1 MKNKSNLLTRGKN
14 IMFILLPIAAG
25 LAIALQNVFY
35 DKVSKDT
42 GVFGTVVMVHFFG
55 LLVAL
60 FVYFLSKGTFSN
72 LTSHINIYMVLSGAL
87 GVIVVSGI
95 TKSVSVNGV
104 LLTVMLSVLAQ
115 MILANVIGI
124 FGWFGVEQNPINWL
138 QVLAICLMILGVFI
152 YQKSS

>member
-1 MKNKSNLLTRGKN
+1 
-14 IMFILLPIAAG
+14 MFILIPIAAG

-35 DKVSKDT
+35 EKVSRDV
-42 GVFGTVVMVHFFG
+42 GVIGTVVMVHFFG

-72 LTSHINIYMVLSGAL
+72 LSGNINIYMIISGVL
-87 GVIVVSGI
+87 GVIVVSGM

-115 MILANVIGI
+115 MILSKIIGH
-124 FGWFGVEQNPINWL
+124 FGWFGVEVNPINWL
-138 QVLAICLMILGVFI
+138 QVLAICLMISGVFI
-152 YQKSS
+152 YQKS